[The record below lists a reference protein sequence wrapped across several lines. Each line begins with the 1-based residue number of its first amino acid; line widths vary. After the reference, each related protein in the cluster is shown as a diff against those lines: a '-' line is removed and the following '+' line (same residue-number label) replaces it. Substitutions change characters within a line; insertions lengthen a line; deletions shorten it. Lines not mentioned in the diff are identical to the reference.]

1 MKIKLLLIFFLL
13 TIVSLIAQND
23 DVYENWSSIEVDY
36 GLTKNI
42 DIYGGGQLRIK
53 SVGDTYNK
61 SFYEIGTKIK
71 INDYL
76 SSGFGYRG
84 IDQLDDVGNI
94 QGHEKFNRY
103 HAYIR
108 KSLDYKNFNFRFRVQ
123 YQKKIQ
129 NKIDNPEYRN
139 FWRLKLDS
147 EYNIKNWKYDP
158 RIGFEI
164 FLRDEI
170 NFNENYEKYRVYF
183 GTKFNL
189 KKRKSLSIRYI
200 MQKYLTN
207 QNPTLHILRISY
219 NYEIKK
225 KKEKKTIS

>member
-1 MKIKLLLIFFLL
+1 MKIKLSLIFFLGTL
-13 TIVSLIAQND
+13 ATLVAQND

-61 SFYEIGTKIK
+61 SFYEIGAKIK

-207 QNPTLHILRISY
+207 QNLTLHILRLSY

-225 KKEKKTIS
+225 KKKNTTS

>member
-1 MKIKLLLIFFLL
+1 MKIKLSLIFFLGTL
-13 TIVSLIAQND
+13 AILVAQND

-42 DIYGGGQLRIK
+42 DIYGGGQLRVK
-53 SVGDTYNK
+53 SVGDSYNK

-207 QNPTLHILRISY
+207 QNLTLHILRLSY

-225 KKEKKTIS
+225 KKKNTTS

>member
-1 MKIKLLLIFFLL
+1 MKIKLSLIFFLGTL
-13 TIVSLIAQND
+13 ATLVAQND

-42 DIYGGGQLRIK
+42 DIYAGGQLRIK

-61 SFYEIGTKIK
+61 SFYEIGAKIK

-207 QNPTLHILRISY
+207 QNLTLHILRLSY

-225 KKEKKTIS
+225 KKKNTTS